1 MSVLGAMMLDARA
14 CDAVL
19 GEGLTAVEFH
29 GPRNGRVFTAICT
42 VHAEGG
48 PADLV
53 SVADELAKL
62 AKEDG
67 GREVASD
74 VDLVEMV
81 DACPSTSSAPKHA
94 RIILGHARSRR
105 MMAAGL
111 ELAQAGRAGDVERGL
126 AIAAEVATVIA
137 PTLGPDSSGVVDWP
151 TLWAA
156 DADSRAE
163 WLVEPVIPA
172 GRSTAI
178 WSVAKS
184 GKSLLALD
192 LAAAL
197 ATGRPTLDRPA
208 AEPTSVL
215 YCDWEQQPADLRDR
229 LGALGYGPDT
239 DLRHLAYLL
248 LPNLPA
254 LDTAAGGAALMGL
267 VRDHEPALVVFDT
280 MARAVT
286 GDENEA
292 DTFRDFY
299 RYTGARLKAAGVA
312 VVRLDHS
319 GKDTTRGQRG
329 SSAKNDD
336 VDLVWRLTA
345 EGRQVVTLHRTHCR
359 VDWVPDVVR
368 LARRDEPLHHA
379 TIDPTTW
386 PDGTAD
392 LAAELDDHQVP
403 LDATITTALETL
415 KRHGPGRRKALVS
428 AALRYRKARP

>member
-1 MSVLGAMMLDARA
+1 MD
-14 CDAVL
+14 
-19 GEGLTAVEFH
+19 
-29 GPRNGRVFTAICT
+29 
-42 VHAEGG
+42 
-48 PADLV
+48 
-53 SVADELAKL
+53 
-62 AKEDG
+62 
-67 GREVASD
+67 REALPSS
-74 VDLVEMV
+74 VDLAEMV
-81 DACPSTSSAPKHA
+81 ERCPSTSSAGRHA
-94 RIILGHARSRR
+94 RIVADHARARR
-105 MMAAGL
+105 MIAAGL
-111 ELAQAGRAGDVERGL
+111 ELAKAGRAGDLDRGL
-126 AIAAEVATVIA
+126 AIAAEVATVIT
-137 PTLGPDSSGVVDWP
+137 PTLGPDGSGVVDWP
-151 TLWAA
+151 TLWAD

-178 WSVAKS
+178 WSTAKS

-208 AEPTSVL
+208 AEPTPVL
-215 YCDWEQQPADLRDR
+215 YCDWEQQPDDLRER
-229 LGALGYGPDT
+229 LAALGYGPGS
-239 DLRHLAYLL
+239 DLRLLAYLL
-248 LPNLPA
+248 LPNLPP

-292 DTFRDFY
+292 DTFRDYY

-319 GKDTTRGQRG
+319 GKDTGRGQRG

-345 EGRQVVTLHRTHCR
+345 EGRQVILHRTHCR

-368 LARRDEPLHHA
+368 LARRDGPLHHA

-403 LDATITTALETL
+403 LDATITTAVETL
-415 KRHGPGRRKALVS
+415 KRHGPGRRKALVGT
-428 AALRYRKARP
+428 ALRYRKARP